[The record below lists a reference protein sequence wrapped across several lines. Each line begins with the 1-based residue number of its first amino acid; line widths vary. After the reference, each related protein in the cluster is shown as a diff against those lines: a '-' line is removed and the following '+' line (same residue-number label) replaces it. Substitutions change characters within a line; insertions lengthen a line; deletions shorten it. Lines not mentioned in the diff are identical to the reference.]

1 MRLFMVAWPAQSV
14 EYGILDLGVVSW
26 SPMLSVEIK
35 NKIIKSKKNMYAV
48 PEALSG
54 EFSQL
59 FPDTVPHGPFTQWE
73 PSPGGWVWAPHTRQ
87 TLECPS

>member
-1 MRLFMVAWPAQSV
+1 
-14 EYGILDLGVVSW
+14 
-26 SPMLSVEIK
+26 MLSVEIK

-59 FPDTVPHGPFTQWE
+59 FPDTVPHGPFTQ
-73 PSPGGWVWAPHTRQ
+73 
-87 TLECPS
+87 